1 MLSDTHTYALYND
14 AQVQMHSQTVCTRRF
29 LFTEEIRDRSQR
41 QARWEMRHN
50 FQQFFFLFSVFF
62 TYSLAQEQA
71 VGRCLNIAY
80 IAYITFPYSTQGAGK
95 PEQEEGTLC
104 FYVDQPSLLNI
115 LNLGAQSENQTYL
128 LEVISRHDSSF
139 WDPSL

>member
-1 MLSDTHTYALYND
+1 MYKEIPFYRGDTRQKSKTGSVGD
-14 AQVQMHSQTVCTRRF
+14 EAQFSTV
-29 LFTEEIRDRSQR
+29 
-41 QARWEMRHN
+41 
-50 FQQFFFLFSVFF
+50 FFLFSVFF

-104 FYVDQPSLLNI
+104 FYVDQTSLLNI